1 MTYSIIIPHFNIPDL
16 LERCIKSVPKRQDT
30 EIIVVDDKSNKESV
44 ARLIQLQAKY
54 PYVQFIFS
62 DTNGGGGKARNIGL
76 NAAKGKYIIFADADD
91 FFNLCFDDV
100 LDDYRNE
107 SADMVMFGSNSV
119 DTNTYQTSNRA
130 NDYVNPINFYDG
142 KNDFNLRYNFAVP
155 WSRFVKKQMID
166 NNNIRFQETPRHNDV
181 GFSYL
186 VGYYAETLK
195 VDKRAIYCCTTREG
209 SVSTNISLEA
219 LKAGLYVYKT
229 KHEFLKAKGIDLGFP
244 YYVSYALYSLRHDD
258 EKFKECLKTIVE
270 MGFDKKKALNAYRK
284 LRIVRKLGDY
294 KRKFI
299 SILY

>member
-16 LERCIKSVPKRQDT
+16 LERCIKSVPMRQDT

-100 LDDYRNE
+100 LDDYKNE

-181 GFSYL
+181 GFGYL
-186 VGYYAETLK
+186 VGYYAKEIK
-195 VDKRAIYCCTTREG
+195 VDRRAIYCITTREG
-209 SVSTNISLEA
+209 SVSANRSAKA
-219 LKAGLYVYKT
+219 LKGGLEVYIA
-229 KHEFLKAKGIDLGFP
+229 KHHFLKSKGIDLGYP
-244 YYVSYALYSLRHDD
+244 WYISYALYNLRND
-258 EKFKECLKTIVE
+258 KVE
-270 MGFDKKKALNAYRK
+270 YQNAMRFILNH
-284 LRIVRKLGDY
+284 GY
-294 KRKFI
+294 KRNIIYKHLFRFRFI
-299 SILY
+299 RLMSFMKHRVLNFLH